1 MDQVITLIDQYLSPV
16 IQSEKHSLLTSSMV
30 NNYVKKGMIPPPEK
44 KRYNQKHL
52 AFLIAI
58 TMLKQVLTIPEI
70 KTGILFQGKVVG
82 IRNAYNLFC
91 EEQEKAIWTVCQEAA
106 GSKEAVSTDPIPV
119 ELIAIKGATR
129 SFANKLLAENTIEL
143 ERTKENPMNKEK
155 IALLVDS
162 GTDVPA
168 EIMSQYGMYM
178 LPLQIIYKD
187 RTYTDKVDITAEE
200 IYQRLPQEIP
210 STSLPDGE
218 TINKIFDR
226 IKADGYEQVLA
237 VTISSGLSGT
247 YNVVRLMGEQRND
260 LDIFVLDTKNIG
272 IGAGLQAIRA
282 AELLNEGVTW
292 QELKEQLLQEVVRN
306 KVFFNVATLEY
317 LQKGGRIGLVASILG
332 NALKLNPIISC
343 NDEGIYY
350 TVAKSRGRK
359 KSLDKTVELVKQYIG
374 NHKQFRLAVAQG
386 DALAEAKEMKTR
398 LEQEFPQVKEIF
410 FGQISPA
417 LVVHTGPGLLGVGV
431 QLLDETGI

>member
-1 MDQVITLIDQYLSPV
+1 
-16 IQSEKHSLLTSSMV
+16 
-30 NNYVKKGMIPPPEK
+30 
-44 KRYNQKHL
+44 
-52 AFLIAI
+52 
-58 TMLKQVLTIPEI
+58 
-70 KTGILFQGKVVG
+70 
-82 IRNAYNLFC
+82 
-91 EEQEKAIWTVCQEAA
+91 
-106 GSKEAVSTDPIPV
+106 
-119 ELIAIKGATR
+119 
-129 SFANKLLAENTIEL
+129 
-143 ERTKENPMNKEK
+143 MNKEK

-260 LDIFVLDTKNIG
+260 LDIFVIDTINIG

>member
-1 MDQVITLIDQYLSPV
+1 
-16 IQSEKHSLLTSSMV
+16 
-30 NNYVKKGMIPPPEK
+30 
-44 KRYNQKHL
+44 
-52 AFLIAI
+52 
-58 TMLKQVLTIPEI
+58 
-70 KTGILFQGKVVG
+70 
-82 IRNAYNLFC
+82 
-91 EEQEKAIWTVCQEAA
+91 
-106 GSKEAVSTDPIPV
+106 
-119 ELIAIKGATR
+119 
-129 SFANKLLAENTIEL
+129 
-143 ERTKENPMNKEK
+143 MNKEK

-282 AELLNEGVTW
+282 AELLNEGITW

-386 DALAEAKEMKTR
+386 DALAEAKEIKTR

>member
-1 MDQVITLIDQYLSPV
+1 
-16 IQSEKHSLLTSSMV
+16 
-30 NNYVKKGMIPPPEK
+30 
-44 KRYNQKHL
+44 
-52 AFLIAI
+52 
-58 TMLKQVLTIPEI
+58 
-70 KTGILFQGKVVG
+70 
-82 IRNAYNLFC
+82 
-91 EEQEKAIWTVCQEAA
+91 
-106 GSKEAVSTDPIPV
+106 
-119 ELIAIKGATR
+119 
-129 SFANKLLAENTIEL
+129 
-143 ERTKENPMNKEK
+143 MNKEK

-272 IGAGLQAIRA
+272 IGAGLHALRA

>member
-1 MDQVITLIDQYLSPV
+1 
-16 IQSEKHSLLTSSMV
+16 
-30 NNYVKKGMIPPPEK
+30 
-44 KRYNQKHL
+44 
-52 AFLIAI
+52 
-58 TMLKQVLTIPEI
+58 
-70 KTGILFQGKVVG
+70 
-82 IRNAYNLFC
+82 
-91 EEQEKAIWTVCQEAA
+91 
-106 GSKEAVSTDPIPV
+106 
-119 ELIAIKGATR
+119 
-129 SFANKLLAENTIEL
+129 
-143 ERTKENPMNKEK
+143 MNKEK

-292 QELKEQLLQEVVRN
+292 QELKEELLQEVVRN

>member
-1 MDQVITLIDQYLSPV
+1 
-16 IQSEKHSLLTSSMV
+16 
-30 NNYVKKGMIPPPEK
+30 
-44 KRYNQKHL
+44 
-52 AFLIAI
+52 
-58 TMLKQVLTIPEI
+58 
-70 KTGILFQGKVVG
+70 
-82 IRNAYNLFC
+82 
-91 EEQEKAIWTVCQEAA
+91 
-106 GSKEAVSTDPIPV
+106 
-119 ELIAIKGATR
+119 
-129 SFANKLLAENTIEL
+129 
-143 ERTKENPMNKEK
+143 MNKEK

-317 LQKGGRIGLVASILG
+317 LQKGGRIGLAASILG

>member
-1 MDQVITLIDQYLSPV
+1 
-16 IQSEKHSLLTSSMV
+16 
-30 NNYVKKGMIPPPEK
+30 
-44 KRYNQKHL
+44 
-52 AFLIAI
+52 
-58 TMLKQVLTIPEI
+58 
-70 KTGILFQGKVVG
+70 
-82 IRNAYNLFC
+82 
-91 EEQEKAIWTVCQEAA
+91 
-106 GSKEAVSTDPIPV
+106 
-119 ELIAIKGATR
+119 
-129 SFANKLLAENTIEL
+129 
-143 ERTKENPMNKEK
+143 MNKEK

-168 EIMSQYGMYM
+168 EIMTQYGMYM

-218 TINKIFDR
+218 AINKIFEQ
-226 IKADGYEQVLA
+226 IKADGYEKVLA
-237 VTISSGLSGT
+237 ITISSGLSGT
-247 YNVVRLMGEQRND
+247 YNVVRLMGEQQSD

-282 AELLNEGVTW
+282 AELLAAGSTW
-292 QELKEQLLQEVVRN
+292 QNLKDQLLQEVARN

-343 NDEGIYY
+343 NEEGIYY

-386 DALAEAKEMKTR
+386 DALAEAKEMKIR

-431 QLLDETGI
+431 QLLA